1 MYKKRNLDYTDY
13 AHREAVNRLKF
24 LLAESY
30 TPVASRKSSIC
41 GSITGAGGGGVGGLH
56 GPHHRHHHLHHH
68 PHGKLAE
75 DSDDTDAASVVERPA
90 IADISK
96 YLPDGGLKGRYS
108 SLRKYPNYGASY
120 RTDGPTTANSCGGA
134 AANNATDAS
143 SSGGPPPEIL
153 NFIEKQEGYIE
164 QLEKESHF
172 CREELN
178 NLLGKVKDVIS
189 ENEALTDQA
198 RTGLRTEAA
207 ADLSDSSDAPNNNHH
222 RELVAVTPR
231 RKATS
236 SRPLSGP
243 NIVFESRISELE
255 AQLSQ
260 SAIDLKRMH
269 NENEQ
274 NKRKMAEGVAS
285 GECSDVYRKQL
296 ENMQRDKQTL
306 EETVRKLQH
315 TIDELK
321 QSDASN
327 FARTQRTRDMADAN
341 AFEKAQSEL
350 EIKRLKDE
358 LERQHDRVREI
369 QHEMAKRVAEE
380 RSLAE
385 RRYNYQVDQLGGDL
399 SSQWEAS
406 SRLQLEVERH
416 KRMEN
421 DYRRDLQAKNAV
433 IEDLRG
439 EMKAKTGGW
448 NRSVVCVWF
457 RNNVDITFYCS
468 RFGVRYCPAER
479 RKTVLGAGN
488 HRPAIAA
495 RTGRTPDESR
505 CVSAER

>member
-1 MYKKRNLDYTDY
+1 MYKKRTLDYTDY

-30 TPVASRKSSIC
+30 TPITSRKSSLC
-41 GSITGAGGGGVGGLH
+41 GSTVGGGGGIHHHGGGVGGH
-56 GPHHRHHHLHHH
+56 HHHLHHH
-68 PHGKLAE
+68 HHKHAGGGE
-75 DSDDTDAASVVERPA
+75 DSDDTDAVSVVERPA
-90 IADISK
+90 ISEISK
-96 YLPDGGLKGRYS
+96 YLPGGGKTAAGRYS
-108 SLRKYPNYGASY
+108 TLRKYPNYGPFKSY
-120 RTDGPTTANSCGGA
+120 VTPAIDGEPKAALTSAGIGGA
-134 AANNATDAS
+134 ADSATS
-143 SSGGPPPEIL
+143 SAPPPEIL

-189 ENEALTDQA
+189 ENETLTDQA
-198 RTGLRTEAA
+198 RTGLRQQSGHSNNHHHA
-207 ADLSDSSDAPNNNHH
+207 ADHSDSSETNGERA
-222 RELVAVTPR
+222 LVALTPR
-231 RKATS
+231 KRAGKSTS
-236 SRPLSGP
+236 MPLSGP

-260 SAIDLKRMH
+260 SAIDLKRIS

-274 NKRKMAEGVAS
+274 NKRKIADGQTF
-285 GECSDVYRKQL
+285 GECSDVYKKQL
-296 ENMQRDKQTL
+296 DNMQRDKQTL

-321 QSDASN
+321 QSDANN
-327 FARTQRTRDMADAN
+327 FTRTQRTRDLADTA

-406 SRLQLEVERH
+406 SRLSLEVERQ

-421 DYRRDLQAKNAV
+421 DFRRDLTQKNAV
-433 IEDLRG
+433 IEDLRT
-439 EMKAKTGGW
+439 ELKAKTG
-448 NRSVVCVWF
+448 
-457 RNNVDITFYCS
+457 
-468 RFGVRYCPAER
+468 
-479 RKTVLGAGN
+479 
-488 HRPAIAA
+488 
-495 RTGRTPDESR
+495 
-505 CVSAER
+505 